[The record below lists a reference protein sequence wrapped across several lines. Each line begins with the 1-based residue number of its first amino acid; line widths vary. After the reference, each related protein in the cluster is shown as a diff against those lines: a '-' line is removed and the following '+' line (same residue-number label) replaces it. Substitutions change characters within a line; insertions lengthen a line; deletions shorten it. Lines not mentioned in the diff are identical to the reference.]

1 MWSAEKIND
10 LKMLFNESFA
20 QHKANDIS
28 LMSKE
33 AFENLVEA
41 YDVSYEVDNSF
52 DDELKQQAINEAYH
66 IYENDRDESLRNLIV
81 CFKKIKDMLSD
92 VRQSGKVIYPVYIV
106 VIVMLLAR
114 MRGCHSAS
122 EIADFYNQQNI
133 VLQLL
138 IPGMPSPEHKISAN
152 TINNIRALISEDEI
166 EHFFME
172 FFGLM
177 SLALDS
183 LVTFNDEKYKENRE
197 GTMETYGFDGQ
208 EMRASFKKGSSSRK
222 SKGAIAVTLMNCTAR
237 CALAFVNTGAK
248 NQEREAFLQMLQD
261 IDIAGKVIMCDA
273 LNSAPEVTSA
283 IADKNAYFL
292 MPIKKCQGNSEL
304 LNHIEAIFNRQNAAS
319 NTLNTKFSFKD
330 HSRLET
336 SSIEILPAAPYI
348 DPRIKNPHA
357 GITTIVRYTKETT
370 SLRTQKV
377 TSQTRYYISNLPY
390 EAEQTLKQVKAS
402 IVDYWMIETH
412 HNVIDTSALAQDSFQ
427 GCNPRT
433 LSVEVALNK
442 ALYNMFTQ
450 LRNELSASKKKPVPY
465 TYVMRRMREISLT
478 STFKYLVNNYL
489 LVKYKPSMDV

>member
-197 GTMETYGFDGQ
+197 STMETYGFDGQ
-208 EMRASFKKGSSSRK
+208 EMRASFKK
-222 SKGAIAVTLMNCTAR
+222 
-237 CALAFVNTGAK
+237 
-248 NQEREAFLQMLQD
+248 
-261 IDIAGKVIMCDA
+261 
-273 LNSAPEVTSA
+273 
-283 IADKNAYFL
+283 
-292 MPIKKCQGNSEL
+292 
-304 LNHIEAIFNRQNAAS
+304 
-319 NTLNTKFSFKD
+319 
-330 HSRLET
+330 RL
-336 SSIEILPAAPYI
+336 I
-348 DPRIKNPHA
+348 
-357 GITTIVRYTKETT
+357 
-370 SLRTQKV
+370 
-377 TSQTRYYISNLPY
+377 
-390 EAEQTLKQVKAS
+390 
-402 IVDYWMIETH
+402 
-412 HNVIDTSALAQDSFQ
+412 
-427 GCNPRT
+427 
-433 LSVEVALNK
+433 
-442 ALYNMFTQ
+442 
-450 LRNELSASKKKPVPY
+450 
-465 TYVMRRMREISLT
+465 
-478 STFKYLVNNYL
+478 
-489 LVKYKPSMDV
+489 